1 MNLYHILFKI
11 FITFPI
17 LGIINSFLFKKYYKT
32 QKFFNNIIYL
42 CLILLNILIF
52 IYYIKY
58 GSYNLY
64 LFYISKGIPII
75 FSINSFNLI
84 SVFILVISIF
94 FLNDT
99 FQNYFNLLEIPEKYI
114 LYNKQMSFLYYIYIL
129 FILSSNIVINIYL
142 FMLIMFFSYYLIIN
156 PDLVEFRKR
165 YSLNFSLTIS
175 INIILFI
182 LSTIFFTK
190 SNNILFFFV
199 KKTYDIQ
206 QYWII
211 IIFFILI
218 YINFIY
224 PVYSIFKE
232 NFYYEDF
239 LPVFIIIF
247 FPFIFLNTFF
257 FTKIIIYIFNINKIS
272 TYFFYIGISII
283 LLFLIACYFT
293 LKYIKNNIKFILNF
307 LFLNFLVYLSRFLF
321 SISYEEMIN
330 TYVNFLLLFMS
341 SILIILCYSSVLFI
355 LLSANITN
363 INLFYKRYKME
374 LNFFMF
380 CLAFPLIIINYI
392 SYFSLNFYNFNI
404 LYLINLIELIILTI
418 IYFVFLYFFLQKKKE
433 KSKSMKI
440 SELNRF
446 KLNLSPILFFLLIVI
461 FIIFQDNIT
470 DFIITYKTF

>member
-17 LGIINSFLFKKYYKT
+17 LGIINSFLFKKYYKI

-99 FQNYFNLLEIPEKYI
+99 FQNYFNLLEISEKYI

-199 KKTYDIQ
+199 KKTA
-206 QYWII
+206 
-211 IIFFILI
+211 
-218 YINFIY
+218 
-224 PVYSIFKE
+224 
-232 NFYYEDF
+232 
-239 LPVFIIIF
+239 
-247 FPFIFLNTFF
+247 
-257 FTKIIIYIFNINKIS
+257 FN
-272 TYFFYIGISII
+272 
-283 LLFLIACYFT
+283 
-293 LKYIKNNIKFILNF
+293 
-307 LFLNFLVYLSRFLF
+307 
-321 SISYEEMIN
+321 
-330 TYVNFLLLFMS
+330 
-341 SILIILCYSSVLFI
+341 
-355 LLSANITN
+355 
-363 INLFYKRYKME
+363 
-374 LNFFMF
+374 NFF
-380 CLAFPLIIINYI
+380 
-392 SYFSLNFYNFNI
+392 S
-404 LYLINLIELIILTI
+404 
-418 IYFVFLYFFLQKKKE
+418 
-433 KSKSMKI
+433 
-440 SELNRF
+440 
-446 KLNLSPILFFLLIVI
+446 
-461 FIIFQDNIT
+461 
-470 DFIITYKTF
+470 